1 MMKGYQLLSIS
12 LVRKITITL
21 VTVIFF
27 ASCGEKERRSVT
39 GSLPFDSTYFQN
51 PADSMVSF
59 PKDWPESFGYGR
71 TVLAEEIS
79 AWDIDVMPDGTGLP
93 AGSGTVSEGSIIYKH
108 KCTACHGATGIEGPF
123 DKLVGREP
131 RNNFP
136 FGKDYKY
143 SSMRT
148 IGNYWPYATTLFDYI
163 RRAMP
168 QNEPG
173 SLTADEVYALS
184 AYLLH
189 LNEIVPS
196 DAVMDL
202 KTLPAIEMP
211 ARDRFV
217 MDNRRGGREI
227 R

>member
-1 MMKGYQLLSIS
+1 MKGYQFLTIS
-12 LVRKITITL
+12 VVRKIATIASL
-21 VTVIFF
+21 TVIFL
-27 ASCGEKERRSVT
+27 ASCVEKERKSVT
-39 GSLPFDSTYFQN
+39 GSLPVDSTYFQN

-59 PKDWPESFGYGR
+59 PKDWPDTFGFGR
-71 TVLAEEIS
+71 PATAEEIS
-79 AWDIDVMPDGTGLP
+79 VWDIDVMPDGTGLP
-93 AGSGTVSEGSIIYKH
+93 AGSGTVSEGSIIYKN

-143 SSMRT
+143 LSMRT
-148 IGNYWPYATTLFDYI
+148 IGNYWPYATTLFDYV

-189 LNEIVPS
+189 LNEIVPD

-202 KTLPAIEMP
+202 KTLPAIKMP
-211 ARDRFV
+211 AKDRFV
-217 MDNRRGGREI
+217 TDNRRGGREI